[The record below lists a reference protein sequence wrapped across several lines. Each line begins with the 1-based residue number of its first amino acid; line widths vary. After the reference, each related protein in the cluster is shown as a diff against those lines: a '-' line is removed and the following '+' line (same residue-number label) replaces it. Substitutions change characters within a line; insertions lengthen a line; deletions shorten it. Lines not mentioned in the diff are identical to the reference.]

1 MTDDFAGRVAI
12 VTGAAR
18 GLGRAAAARLLERR
32 ASVAVNVRDAPR
44 AEAVARSL
52 GERALAVAGDL
63 TGEGVIASVV
73 RRTLE
78 RFGRLLDEGW
88 RVRCGLPGVSTPEVD
103 TAYERA
109 LATGALGGTLL
120 GPGGGGFLLLFV
132 PPAYHARVKTMLR
145 PLTHVPFEFERAGT
159 EIIFADPEIEPE
171 TEDLA
176 SDYADHLSGRRL
188 PQGF

>member
-78 RFGRLLDEGW
+78 RFGRIDVLVNNAALALPTRFEQLSVTEW
-88 RVRCGLPGVSTPEVD
+88 RAALEVNLTVPFLMIQAGLPPMKAQGYGRGANLSSTPRRSVSTPG
-103 TAYERA
+103 
-109 LATGALGGTLL
+109 GAPPPTSQA
-120 GPGGGGFLLLFV
+120 GP
-132 PPAYHARVKTMLR
+132 PR
-145 PLTHVPFEFERAGT
+145 
-159 EIIFADPEIEPE
+159 
-171 TEDLA
+171 
-176 SDYADHLSGRRL
+176 
-188 PQGF
+188 